1 MTVVS
6 KVPKYTCSIS
16 EECDDDVDAHYDDQ
30 CRMML
35 MIQLNNIVLLIVSR
49 GVYYFCPPPLQGGYP
64 LRLKF
69 FQDLHTQLVR

>member
-16 EECDDDVDAHYDDQ
+16 EDCGDDAAAHDDDQ
-30 CRMML
+30 CRMTL

-49 GVYYFCPPPLQGGYP
+49 GGLLFPSPRPKWGGTLCGSHFVKIYIS
-64 LRLKF
+64 K
-69 FQDLHTQLVR
+69 

>member
-6 KVPKYTCSIS
+6 KEPKYTCSIS
-16 EECDDDVDAHYDDQ
+16 EDDDDDDDAHYDDQ

-49 GVYYFCPPPLQGGYP
+49 VGLLFPPPRPKGGVP
-64 LRLKF
+64 FAAHILSVF
-69 FQDLHTQLVR
+69 T

>member
-16 EECDDDVDAHYDDQ
+16 EDCDDDVAAHDDDDQ

-35 MIQLNNIVLLIVSR
+35 MGQLNNIVFINSVPGGFIIS
-49 GVYYFCPPPLQGGYP
+49 VPPP
-64 LRLKF
+64 
-69 FQDLHTQLVR
+69 

>member
-16 EECDDDVDAHYDDQ
+16 EDCADDVAAHDDDQ

-49 GVYYFCPPPLQGGYP
+49 GVYYFRPPALKGGYP
-64 LRLKF
+64 LRLTF
-69 FQDLHTQLVR
+69 W